1 MTIPPADS
9 AVEGS
14 HYPAM
19 FQANVGAGPVPAR
32 LSGRASVI
40 FLRRGG
46 CPVGQTGNREIGKSE
61 DRKIGKS
68 ENRAGTGP
76 APTFRGYPLI
86 MLIREG

>member
-46 CPVGQTGNREIGKSE
+46 CPVGQTGNREIGKS
-61 DRKIGKS
+61 G
-68 ENRAGTGP
+68 NRAGTGP

-86 MLIREG
+86 MLILEG